1 MTSTRSAPPTS
12 ICFAPPLAQRFDA
25 DFADWRLIAFNVGPD
40 GALFGLWVPRI
51 DDRNDRH
58 DASRTRTAGG
68 ARRYRVVSQR
78 ECVRALDL
86 VVDDAPME
94 LHDAQPLGEDVLLVG
109 GRCRR
114 FANGN
119 AEANGRIYGADGA
132 FRRAI
137 VLGDGIG
144 AVQTA
149 RDGRIWTGYFDEGV
163 IGNLGWTSPLGA
175 SGLVGWDDDG
185 AIRYRYSPPAGT
197 DAILDCYAINVADD
211 AVWCY
216 YYTDFP
222 LVRIEHGRETG
233 VWRPEVRG
241 AHGFAV
247 GAGYALFGGGYG
259 DYDRIRL
266 IALKDD
272 GRCETLADFALE
284 DERGRRLPGHHCVG
298 RGQSLYFRN
307 DEAIHRFDIGTALRL
322 VRERRGH

>member
-1 MTSTRSAPPTS
+1 MISTRLVSIPSLTYAPP
-12 ICFAPPLAQRFDA
+12 AVQRFDA
-25 DFADWRLIAFNVGPD
+25 DLGDWRLIAFNIGPD
-40 GALFGLWVPRI
+40 RALFGLWVPRV
-51 DDRNDRH
+51 DETGDGLP
-58 DASRTRTAGG
+58 SRAPQAR
-68 ARRYRVVSQR
+68 RRYRVVSHHDS
-78 ECVRALDL
+78 VRTLDL
-86 VVDDAPME
+86 AIDDAPLD
-94 LHDAQPLGEDVLLVG
+94 LHDAQPLGDDVLLIG
-109 GRCRR
+109 GRSRR
-114 FANGN
+114 HANGD
-119 AEANGRIYGADGA
+119 AEANGRLYGADGA

-144 AVQTA
+144 TVQTA
-149 RDGRIWTGYFDEGV
+149 RDGTIWTGYFDEGV
-163 IGNLGWTSPLGA
+163 FGNLGWTEPLGA
-175 SGLVGWDDDG
+175 SGLVAWGDDG
-185 AIRYRYSPPAGT
+185 AIRYRYSPPAST
-197 DAILDCYAINVADD
+197 DAIVDCYAINVADD
-211 AVWCY
+211 ATWCY

>member
-1 MTSTRSAPPTS
+1 MTSSRRAPIPSLTYAPP
-12 ICFAPPLAQRFDA
+12 AAQRFDA
-25 DFADWRLIAFNVGPD
+25 DLGDWRLIAFNVGPD
-40 GALFGLWVPRI
+40 RALFGLWVPRI
-51 DDRNDRH
+51 DESDDGLP
-58 DASRTRTAGG
+58 SRIPQTR
-68 ARRYRVVSQR
+68 RRYRVVSHR
-78 ECVRALDL
+78 DGVRTLDL
-86 VVDDAPME
+86 AIDDAPLA
-94 LHDAQPLGEDVLLVG
+94 LHDAQPLGDDVLLVC

-114 FANGN
+114 FPNGET
-119 AEANGRIYGADGA
+119 EANGRIYGIDGA

-144 AVQTA
+144 TVQAA
-149 RDGRIWTGYFDEGV
+149 RDGTIWAGYFDEGV
-163 IGNLGWTSPLGA
+163 IGNRGWRTPLGA
-175 SGLVGWDDDG
+175 SGLVGWDGDG

-197 DAILDCYAINVADD
+197 DAILDCHAINVADD
-211 AVWCY
+211 ATWCY

-247 GAGYALFGGGYG
+247 GSGYALFGGGYG

-266 IALKDD
+266 IALQDD
-272 GRCETLADFALE
+272 GRCETLADFTLE